1 MFLKKNIL
9 VEYEKVSSK
18 PIIVSSAKLWKF
30 LETLKSDIDKKPLS
44 CSEPIFPAVSIPGF
58 SSHLSNFETI
68 IC

>member
-1 MFLKKNIL
+1 MRKFHQNRLL
-9 VEYEKVSSK
+9 SVRQS
-18 PIIVSSAKLWKF
+18 WKF